1 MHISSFCCS
10 NHVVHTH
17 ARIQWDMLGY
27 RDTEQ
32 LRPEFYGDEQISR
45 VTYNLMR
52 TAPGGVRRARKV
64 CD

>member
-1 MHISSFCCS
+1 
-10 NHVVHTH
+10 
-17 ARIQWDMLGY
+17 MLGY